1 MAKGDGKVFYILD
14 SGLVDDVLNE
24 DYYKYEDDGGGDE
37 DDNGDDKNNRIWGKY
52 YRFFDKED

>member
-1 MAKGDGKVFYILD
+1 MAKIFYILD

-37 DDNGDDKNNRIWGKY
+37 DDNSDDKNNRIWGKY
-52 YRFFDKED
+52 YRFFDRED